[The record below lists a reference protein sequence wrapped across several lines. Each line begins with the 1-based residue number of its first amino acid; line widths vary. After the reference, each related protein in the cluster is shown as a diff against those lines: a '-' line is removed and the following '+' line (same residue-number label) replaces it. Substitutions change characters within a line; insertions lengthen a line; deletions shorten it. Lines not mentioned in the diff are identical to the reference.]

1 MKNIS
6 KMKKKILVTLNDP
19 GSTNAMSSV
28 LHSLNQDKN
37 LEIIT
42 IGEGASQQLLERK
55 NVPYK
60 TLASYGISDE
70 PDAAKYLLELEK
82 PNLVFTGIAEFYN
95 MERYLLYFARI
106 NKIPS
111 VSIIEGSDYS
121 SVRLKNSKIDPKFIF
136 NPDHLMVVDE
146 FTLESMLKEG
156 FKPESLKLT
165 GHPGYDEL
173 LKLKQSFSLDDVLK
187 VKKDLRIDRDGYLII
202 FLSQS
207 WFNSIKQ
214 NPEENNGYNELT
226 VLHQLENALY
236 DLNIDKMSLLVKIH
250 PREDLDHTRASLK
263 GKLDRVFFDKNYDTK
278 HAILTSDLVTG
289 MFSLSLIEAVYLD
302 KNVISLQP
310 GLTKEDRL
318 VTNRSGLSIP
328 VYKTEDIKPTLWKTI
343 YDEDFK
349 AEMREKRSKLSLD
362 DKATERAVEFIHKL
376 LN

>member
-1 MKNIS
+1 M
-6 KMKKKILVTLNDP
+6 
-19 GSTNAMSSV
+19 
-28 LHSLNQDKN
+28 
-37 LEIIT
+37 
-42 IGEGASQQLLERK
+42 
-55 NVPYK
+55 YW
-60 TLASYGISDE
+60 
-70 PDAAKYLLELEK
+70 
-82 PNLVFTGIAEFYN
+82 F
-95 MERYLLYFARI
+95 
-106 NKIPS
+106 
-111 VSIIEGSDYS
+111 
-121 SVRLKNSKIDPKFIF
+121 
-136 NPDHLMVVDE
+136 
-146 FTLESMLKEG
+146 
-156 FKPESLKLT
+156 
-165 GHPGYDEL
+165 HPFL

-226 VLHQLENALY
+226 VLPQLENALY

-250 PREDLDHTRASLK
+250 PREDLDQTRASLK